1 MSTTINLDEVGR
13 LTRSGRG
20 YQATAEDNV
29 ATARDNLGRM
39 EGAETGFK
47 GAAGSAFQSVAR
59 TTAGNH
65 GQIARQIAEQARRAV
80 EAERLAIGGDDQA
93 TEAQG
98 ASRSAAEALTSVV
111 SRPVNG

>member
-1 MSTTINLDEVGR
+1 MSTMVNLDEVGR

-29 ATARDNLGRM
+29 TSARGHLSRM
-39 EGAETGFK
+39 EGAEAGFT
-47 GAAGSAFQSVAR
+47 GAAGAAFQSIAL

-80 EAERLAIGGDDQA
+80 EAERLAVVGDEQA
-93 TEAQG
+93 FELQ
-98 ASRSAAEALTSVV
+98 ASTRSAAEALTSVV
-111 SRPVNG
+111 SRRVNV